1 MQIASDVVTG
11 FCVFSCEVQIIV
23 AYASTVNITQPNQS
37 DKLTTDQTCF
47 FGSKIF
53 HTDYLS
59 TSARHLPKHF
69 WYSSFAFIVI
79 NFACLQVISEGFKIW
94 QQGLGV
100 STTGHFPKEEKL
112 GLKIVKI
119 SLTNF

>member
-59 TSARHLPKHF
+59 TSARHLTKTILT
-69 WYSSFAFIVI
+69 FI
-79 NFACLQVISEGFKIW
+79 FEYYLQAQFQYTSMQLQFQED
-94 QQGLGV
+94 
-100 STTGHFPKEEKL
+100 
-112 GLKIVKI
+112 
-119 SLTNF
+119 